1 MNRRDAWSSRFSGPI
16 HTHPLLGPSG
26 NRRAEIFPGANSCE
40 IPWTRLKSGTGSADP
55 PWVTSIRKPALD
67 ERGIALPV
75 VLMVVIVGFALA
87 SIGALAAIGSIRNSG
102 RDASDKSAFSVA
114 EAGAQQ
120 ALFRQNNV
128 LSTETYPCL
137 VESAGGTL
145 VASTPQADH
154 WCATQTG
161 QVGAGTYR
169 YRVLPDAGSTD
180 PSTRNIAIV
189 SEGTL
194 NGETRRIQ
202 VNAAA
207 STGTPAFAG
216 GSLIGLDNLNF
227 SGNAAV
233 TGPMRTNGN
242 VTVSGSATCNGDASV
257 GGGVV
262 PSPTVC
268 HGQVTAGSTTL
279 GPVDLG
285 NVWNTNDNARL
296 SDGRDV
302 IQSNRTVWNASTRT
316 LTLRNKDAVTLG
328 GTNYAICKL
337 DMTGGTLIAAQGT
350 RVRIYF
356 GGPEICGGQT
366 TPIDMTGGRIAT
378 TSGNPDDLALLVVG
392 SPTTATTVNMRGN
405 GAVNQLLLYAPRST
419 ATLNGTADFA
429 GAFAAK
435 SLTFNGTGR
444 VSGVSSSLTFTTPV
458 EFLFKQTRF
467 VECVGPLTTTAPGQ
481 GC

>member
-1 MNRRDAWSSRFSGPI
+1 MRSAHTQQPVRPSLRDEP
-16 HTHPLLGPSG
+16 
-26 NRRAEIFPGANSCE
+26 
-40 IPWTRLKSGTGSADP
+40 
-55 PWVTSIRKPALD
+55 
-67 ERGIALPV
+67 GIALPV
-75 VLMVVIVGFALA
+75 VLMVVVVGFALA

-102 RDASDKSAFSVA
+102 RDEADKSAFAVA

-128 LSTETYPCL
+128 LSTATFPCL

-145 VASTPQADH
+145 VASSPQADG
-154 WCATQTG
+154 WCATQSGT
-161 QVGAGTYR
+161 VGDGSYS
-169 YRVLPDAGSTD
+169 YRVLPDAGSTN
-180 PSTRNIAIV
+180 PSERAIAIV

-202 VNAAA
+202 VGAAA
-207 STGTPAFAG
+207 STGQPAFAG
-216 GSLIGLDNLNF
+216 GSVIGLDSLNF

-233 TGPMRTNGN
+233 SGTMRTNGN
-242 VTVSGSATCNGDASV
+242 VTVSGSATCNGDATV
-257 GGGVV
+257 GGGIV
-262 PSPTVC
+262 PSPDVC
-268 HGQVTAGSTTL
+268 HGEVQQGSTTL

-285 NVWNTNDNARL
+285 NVWSTNDNARL
-296 SDGRDV
+296 TDGRDV
-302 IQSNRTVWNASTRT
+302 VQSNRTVWDASTRT

-328 GTNYAICKL
+328 GTNYAFCKL

-356 GGPEICGGQT
+356 AGPEQCNGQT

-392 SPTTATTVNMRGN
+392 SATTATTVNMRGN
-405 GAVNQLLLYAPRST
+405 GAVNQLLLYAPRSN

-429 GAFAAK
+429 GAFAGK
-435 SLTFNGTGR
+435 TLTFNGTGNIG
-444 VSGVSSSLTFTTPV
+444 GVSSSLTFTTPV

-467 VECVGPLTTTAPGQ
+467 VECVGPMTVTSPGQ

>member
-1 MNRRDAWSSRFSGPI
+1 MR
-16 HTHPLLGPSG
+16 
-26 NRRAEIFPGANSCE
+26 
-40 IPWTRLKSGTGSADP
+40 WTMLKSGIDDADP
-55 PWVTSIRKPALD
+55 LWVTSVRDPSLPCRPVRD

-87 SIGALAAIGSIRNSG
+87 SIGALAAIGSIRNAG

-128 LSTETYPCL
+128 LSTPTYPCL
-137 VESAGGTL
+137 VESATGTL
-145 VASTPQADH
+145 VASSPQADH

-161 QVGAGTYR
+161 QVGDGSYR
-169 YRVLPDAGSTD
+169 YRVLPDAGGDD
-180 PSTRNIAIV
+180 PSLRTIAIV
-189 SEGTL
+189 AEGTL
-194 NGETRRIQ
+194 NGETRRIE
-202 VNAAA
+202 VGAAA
-207 STGTPAFAG
+207 STGQPAFAG
-216 GSLIGLDNLNF
+216 GSVIGLDSLNF

-233 TGPMRTNGN
+233 QGTMRTNGN
-242 VTVSGSATCNGDASV
+242 VTVSGSATCNGDATV
-257 GGGVV
+257 GGGMV
-262 PSPTVC
+262 PNPAVC
-268 HGQVTAGSTTL
+268 HGQVAAGSTTL

-285 NVWNTNDNARL
+285 DAWNTNDNARL

-302 IQSNRTVWNASTRT
+302 VQSHRTVWDASTRT
-316 LTLRNKDAVTLG
+316 LSLQNKDAVTLG
-328 GTNYAICKL
+328 GSNYAICKL

-356 GGPEICGGQT
+356 GGPEQCGGET
-366 TPIDMTGGRIAT
+366 TPIEMTGGRIAA

-392 SPTTATTVNMRGN
+392 SATTATTVTMRGN
-405 GAVNQLLLYAPRST
+405 GAVNQLLLYAPRSN

-429 GAFAAK
+429 GAFAGK
-435 SLTFNGTGR
+435 TLTFNGTGNIG
-444 VSGVSSSLTFTTPV
+444 GVGSSLTFTTPV

-467 VECVGPLTTTAPGQ
+467 VECVGPMTITSPGQ